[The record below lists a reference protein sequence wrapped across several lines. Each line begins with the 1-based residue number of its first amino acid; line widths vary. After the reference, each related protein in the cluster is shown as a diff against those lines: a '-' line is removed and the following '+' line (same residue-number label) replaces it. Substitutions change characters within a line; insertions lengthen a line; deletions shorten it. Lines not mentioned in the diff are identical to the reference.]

1 MGPFQ
6 SLSESGLPSSSR
18 CVRAPACFAN
28 LANLAAHER
37 LSDSQY
43 SRLGSYPR
51 LRCFRQNLF
60 RHRGE
65 VRPACREES
74 RQVGI
79 IPRREFQTGGFHY
92 HVRVAVVFPP
102 VVAESTPTLL
112 PSEPQALDV
121 QSQDVDGPV
130 DSVGINGSVCASHFI
145 GRDLAVETYP
155 CQRRQRGQR
164 PRIDKVGVYQ
174 ALLGLT
180 ATAVAP
186 YRRSPP
192 CVVIGAP
199 SSTLAT
205 GDHVCRVQG
214 ASRAMRSITSR
225 NDVLDLPVLILDV
238 DLAVSA

>member
-1 MGPFQ
+1 MEPLQ
-6 SLSESGLPSSSR
+6 SLSESGLPSSPR

-28 LANLAAHER
+28 LAAHER
-37 LSDSQY
+37 LSDPQY

-51 LRCFRQNLF
+51 LWCFRQNLF
-60 RHRGE
+60 CHRGE

-79 IPRREFQTGGFHY
+79 ISRREFQTGGFH
-92 HVRVAVVFPP
+92 HHLRVVVVFPP
-102 VVAESTPTLL
+102 IVAESTPTLL
-112 PSEPQALDV
+112 PSEPQPLDV
-121 QSQDVDGPV
+121 QSQDFDGPV
-130 DSVGINGSVCASHFI
+130 DSVGTNGSVVASRFI
-145 GRDLAVETYP
+145 GRDLAVETDP
-155 CQRRQRGQR
+155 CQRRQRGQH
-164 PRIDKVGVYQ
+164 PRIDEVGVYQ
-174 ALLGLT
+174 VLLGLT

-192 CVVIGAP
+192 CVVTSAP

-214 ASRAMRSITSR
+214 ASRTMRSIISR
-225 NDVLDLPVLILDV
+225 NDVLDLPVLFRDV